1 MTIQT
6 VSMMVFITRCWK
18 SLLPSFLLGWL
29 AAAVLGLSVALAQ
42 APSSGAELSLRLE
55 RTDDALWLSTQLE
68 FELSPAVVDA
78 LHKGIPIYFVAEA
91 DVLRERWY
99 WTNKTVATA
108 RRQFRLA
115 YQPLTRQWR
124 LNIISGQIVE
134 AELGLS
140 LNQNFESWSEALN
153 AVRRISRWKI
163 ADAANLAADARHI
176 VDFRFWL
183 DLTQLPRPL
192 QIGTLGQSGW
202 SVELSKEQF
211 LDAELG
217 Q

>member
-1 MTIQT
+1 
-6 VSMMVFITRCWK
+6 
-18 SLLPSFLLGWL
+18 LLGWL
-29 AAAVLGLSVALAQ
+29 ASAVLGSGLALAQ
-42 APSSGAELSLRLE
+42 APPASTELSLRLE
-55 RTDDALWLSTQLE
+55 RSDDALWLSAQLD
-68 FELSPAVVDA
+68 FELSQAVVEA

-99 WTNKTVATA
+99 WTDKKVATA

-124 LNIISGQIVE
+124 LNIVSGQVVE

-140 LNQNFESWSEALN
+140 LNQNFESWGEALN

-163 ADAANLAADARHI
+163 ADAANLAPDASHI
-176 VDFRFWL
+176 VDFRFRL

-192 QIGTLGQSGW
+192 QIGTLGQSDW
-202 SVELSKEQF
+202 SVEVSQEQA
-211 LDAELG
+211 LEPELVK
-217 Q
+217 

>member
-1 MTIQT
+1 
-6 VSMMVFITRCWK
+6 MVFITRCWK
-18 SLLPSFLLGWL
+18 SPLPSLLLGWL
-29 AAAVLGLSVALAQ
+29 AAAVLGFSVAQAQ
-42 APSSGAELSLRLE
+42 APPSDAQQLLRLE
-55 RTDDALWLSTQLE
+55 RADDALWLSTQLE
-68 FELSPAVVDA
+68 FELSQAVIDA
-78 LHKGIPIYFVAEA
+78 LYKGIPIYFVAEA

-134 AELGLS
+134 PGLGLS

-153 AVRRISRWKI
+153 TVRRISRWKI
-163 ADAANLAADARHI
+163 ADATNLAADARHI

-192 QIGTLGQSGW
+192 QIGTLGQSDW
-202 SVELSKEQF
+202 SVEIGREQV
-211 LDAELG
+211 LAAESAK
-217 Q
+217 

>member
-1 MTIQT
+1 
-6 VSMMVFITRCWK
+6 MMVFITRCWK

>member
-1 MTIQT
+1 M
-6 VSMMVFITRCWK
+6 VSITRCWK
-18 SLLPSFLLGWL
+18 SLLPSLLLGWL
-29 AAAVLGLSVALAQ
+29 ASAVLGLSVALAQ
-42 APSSGAELSLRLE
+42 ASPPDAELSLRFE

-68 FELSPAVVDA
+68 FELSQSVVDA

-91 DVLRERWY
+91 DVLRVRWY
-99 WTNKTVATA
+99 WTNKAVATA

-124 LNIISGQIVE
+124 LNIISGQVVE
-134 AELGLS
+134 TELGLS

-153 AVRRISRWKI
+153 TVRRISRWKI
-163 ADAANLAADARHI
+163 ANAADLASNASHI
-176 VDFRFWL
+176 VDFRFRL

-202 SVELSKEQF
+202 SVELSKEQV
-211 LDAELG
+211 LDAELVK
-217 Q
+217 

>member
-1 MTIQT
+1 
-6 VSMMVFITRCWK
+6 MVFITRCWK
-18 SLLPSFLLGWL
+18 SPLPSLLLGWL
-29 AAAVLGLSVALAQ
+29 AAAVLGFSVAQAQAQ
-42 APSSGAELSLRLE
+42 APSSGAQQLLRLE
-55 RTDDALWLSTQLE
+55 RADDALWLSTQLD
-68 FELSPAVVDA
+68 FELSPAVIDA

-99 WTNKTVATA
+99 WTNKKVATA

-124 LNIISGQIVE
+124 LNIVSGEVVE

-140 LNQNFESWSEALN
+140 LNQNFDSWSEALN
-153 AVRRISRWKI
+153 TVRRISRWKI
-163 ADAANLAADARHI
+163 ADAAELAPDARHL

-183 DLTQLPRPL
+183 DLAQLPRPL
-192 QIGTLGQSGW
+192 QIGTLGQSDW
-202 SVELSKEQF
+202 SVALSQKQV
-211 LDAELG
+211 LDAEVT

>member
-1 MTIQT
+1 
-6 VSMMVFITRCWK
+6 MVFITRCWK
-18 SLLPSFLLGWL
+18 SLLPSVLLGWL
-29 AAAVLGLSVALAQ
+29 ASAVLGLGLALAQ
-42 APSSGAELSLRLE
+42 APTSDAELSLRLE
-55 RTDDALWLSTQLE
+55 RADDALWLSTQLE

-99 WTNKTVATA
+99 WTNKRVATA

-124 LNIISGQIVE
+124 LNIVSGQVVE

-140 LNQNFESWSEALN
+140 LNQNFDSWREALS
-153 AVRRISRWKI
+153 AVRRISKWKI
-163 ADAANLAADARHI
+163 ADAADLAPDARHM

-183 DLTQLPRPL
+183 DLAQLPRPL
-192 QIGTLGQSGW
+192 QIGTLGQSDW

-211 LDAELG
+211 LDAELVK
-217 Q
+217 

>member
-1 MTIQT
+1 
-6 VSMMVFITRCWK
+6 MVFITRCWK
-18 SLLPSFLLGWL
+18 SLLPSLLLGWL
-29 AAAVLGLSVALAQ
+29 ATAVLGLGLAQAQ
-42 APSSGAELSLRLE
+42 APSSEAPQSLRLE
-55 RTDDALWLSTQLE
+55 RADDALWLSTQLE
-68 FELSPAVVDA
+68 FELSQAVVDA
-78 LHKGIPIYFVAEA
+78 LHKGIPIYFVADA

-99 WTNKTVATA
+99 WTNKKVATA

-176 VDFRFWL
+176 VDFRFRL
-183 DLTQLPRPL
+183 DLAQLPRPL
-192 QIGTLGQSGW
+192 QIGTLGQSDW
-202 SVELSKEQF
+202 SIELSREQI
-211 LDAELG
+211 LEG
-217 Q
+217 ETVK